1 MVSGR
6 RPVVPVEKRDGRVR
20 FVQVVGFAPA
30 TWGVSSADRA
40 RHSHCRGQEFESPT
54 LHQKGFIMD
63 FEKDVLDFKGRVLV
77 DFYAEWCGP
86 CQALKPILEEAS
98 RELPEGA
105 KIVSID
111 VDEYSDLASEYEV
124 SSIPCL
130 VVFENGLEKDR
141 MIGLVSKKKILKILG
156 A

>member
-1 MVSGR
+1 
-6 RPVVPVEKRDGRVR
+6 
-20 FVQVVGFAPA
+20 
-30 TWGVSSADRA
+30 
-40 RHSHCRGQEFESPT
+40 
-54 LHQKGFIMD
+54 MD

-105 KIVSID
+105 KIVSVD
-111 VDEYSDLASEYEV
+111 VDEYSEIASQFEV

-130 VVFENGLEKDR
+130 VLFENGAEIDR
-141 MIGLVSKKKILKILG
+141 MIGLVSKKKILKMLG